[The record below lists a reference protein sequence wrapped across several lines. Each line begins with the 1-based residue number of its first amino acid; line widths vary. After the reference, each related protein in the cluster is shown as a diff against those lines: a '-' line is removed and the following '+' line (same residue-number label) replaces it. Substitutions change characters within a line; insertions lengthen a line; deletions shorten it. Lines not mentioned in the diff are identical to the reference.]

1 MKENDIPVEKV
12 GEKLL
17 PIRFRNAL
25 ASDVLTKFM
34 SDLKISPENLGQEFE
49 DQSSIYFRYCYLRER
64 AKSHR
69 DETKFDLELLEAQL
83 DNKAREKHKDTDV
96 KVTNVFIESIVRRQT
111 AWIDQRRKHMEA
123 VFVADTLEAVA
134 RAFEQRANMLS
145 MLGAHQR
152 YEIEQSVRELKRKS

>member
-1 MKENDIPVEKV
+1 MYRSCKCLV
-12 GEKLL
+12 
-17 PIRFRNAL
+17 IRNI
-25 ASDVLTKFM
+25 DGDTKY
-34 SDLKISPENLGQEFE
+34 KIKSAKITAFNNYRTCICAVM
-49 DQSSIYFRYCYLRER
+49 DKIYFRYCYLRER

-69 DETKFDLELLEAQL
+69 DETKFDLEMLEAQL
-83 DNKAREKHKDTDV
+83 DHKAREKHKDTDV
-96 KVTNVFIESIVRRQT
+96 KVTIAFIESIVRRQT

-123 VFVADTLEAVA
+123 VFVAHTLEAVA